1 MIVLAISVAKHE
13 IGSYIDHKLF
23 NYVAILIITAIL
35 ILRSM
40 YNVIVEITVAE
51 LFIKMNYNRLS
62 SYGRGV
68 PGPLPLVKGL
78 ARQTRPSL
86 SLS

>member
-1 MIVLAISVAKHE
+1 MIVLAILSVAKHE

-51 LFIKMNYNRLS
+51 L
-62 SYGRGV
+62 V
-68 PGPLPLVKGL
+68 
-78 ARQTRPSL
+78 
-86 SLS
+86 